1 MRNCIGDQVGEGTW
15 QLSGG
20 GEEGLRM
27 GTAFSYSMGLL
38 TAEETNNINLVGF
51 LKIILKLFSGILEWQ
66 RCYKTKWG
74 LGVGGTTPGV
84 YGLIISQIIS
94 SHIVPAICRACDRI
108 VY

>member
-1 MRNCIGDQVGEGTW
+1 
-15 QLSGG
+15 
-20 GEEGLRM
+20 M

-51 LKIILKLFSGILEWQ
+51 LKIILKLSLA
-66 RCYKTKWG
+66 YLNDNVVTKQNG
-74 LGVGGTTPGV
+74 DLVYVGGTTPGV